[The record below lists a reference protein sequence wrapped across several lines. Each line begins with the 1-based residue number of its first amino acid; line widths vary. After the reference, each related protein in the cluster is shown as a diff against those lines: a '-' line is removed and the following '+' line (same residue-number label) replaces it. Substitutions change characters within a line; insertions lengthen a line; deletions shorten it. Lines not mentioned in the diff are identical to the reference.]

1 MQERRERMVVEQ
13 LEARDIQDPR
23 VLDAMR
29 SVPRHAFVPAEH
41 QELAYAD
48 QPIPI
53 GENQTVSQP
62 YIVALMSEL
71 AAIRP
76 GDRVLEV
83 GTGSGYQT
91 AILSCLTDQLSSIEI
106 VEPLARRAKE
116 TLEKLGYRARLR
128 VGDGFAGWPQA
139 GPFDAI
145 LVTAAAPYPP
155 QPLLDQLKIGA
166 RLVIPLGSADQEL
179 MVFTRNEH
187 GYSREAVIPVS
198 FVPMTGQVRRQE
210 ESA

>member
-1 MQERRERMVVEQ
+1 MREQRERMVAEQ
-13 LEARDIQDPR
+13 LKARGIQDPR

-41 QELAYAD
+41 QASAYAD
-48 QPIPI
+48 YPLPI

-62 YIVALMSEL
+62 YIVALMLEL
-71 AAIRP
+71 AAIHL

-91 AILSCLTDQLSSIEI
+91 AVLRCLTDQLNSIEI
-106 VEPLARRAKE
+106 LEPLAKQARE
-116 TLEKLGYRARLR
+116 MLDKLGYQAQLR

-155 QPLLDQLKIGA
+155 QPLLDQLKVGA
-166 RLVIPLGSADQEL
+166 RLVIPIGSSDQEL
-179 MVFTRNEH
+179 VVFTRNDQ
-187 GYSREAVIPVS
+187 GYSRSSVIPVS
-198 FVPMTGQVRRQE
+198 FVPMTGKVRE
-210 ESA
+210 